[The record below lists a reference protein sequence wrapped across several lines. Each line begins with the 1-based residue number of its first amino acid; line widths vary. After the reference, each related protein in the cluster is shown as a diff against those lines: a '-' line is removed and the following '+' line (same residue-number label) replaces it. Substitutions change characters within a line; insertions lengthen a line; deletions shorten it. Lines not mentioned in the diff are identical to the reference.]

1 MARQAANDLPS
12 LSLLDRLIDLEP
24 EKDVEATLGRAELV
38 RRTRERVRRDLESLL
53 NTRLRCEPLPEGLE
67 ALADSVFNFGVPDN
81 SGASLAS
88 PDERESLAA
97 IIEQVIRRHEP
108 RFSRLRVT
116 VADPGRAERT
126 LHFRIEAI
134 LNVRPEVRPI
144 VFDSN
149 LEPVSG
155 SFQLKESRGG

>member
-1 MARQAANDLPS
+1 MARPASNDLPS

-24 EKDVEATLGRAELV
+24 EKDAEAPPSRAELV

-53 NTRLRCEPLPEGLE
+53 NTRLRCEPLPDGME
-67 ALADSVFNFGVPDN
+67 ALAGSVFNFGVPDN

-88 PDERESLAA
+88 PDEREALAE
-97 IIEQVIRRHEP
+97 IIQEVIRRHEP

-116 VADPGRAERT
+116 VAEATGSERT

-134 LNVRPEVRPI
+134 LNVRPESRPI

>member
-24 EKDVEATLGRAELV
+24 EKDAEAQPGRAELV

-53 NTRLRCEPLPEGLE
+53 NTRLRCEPVPEGLE
-67 ALADSVFNFGVPDN
+67 ALAGSVYNFGVPDN

-88 PDERESLAA
+88 PDEREALAA
-97 IIEQVIRRHEP
+97 VIEEVIRKHEP

-116 VADPGRAERT
+116 VAESERSERT

-134 LNVRPEVRPI
+134 LNVRPEARPI

-155 SFQLKESRGG
+155 EFLLKESRGG

>member
-1 MARQAANDLPS
+1 MARQAADDLPS

-24 EKDVEATLGRAELV
+24 EKEVEAPPGRAEAV

-53 NTRLRCEPLPEGLE
+53 NTRLRCEPLPDGLE
-67 ALADSVFNFGVPDN
+67 ALAGSVFNFGVPDN

-88 PDERESLAA
+88 PDEREALAG
-97 IIEQVIRRHEP
+97 IIEEVIRRHEP

-116 VADPGRAERT
+116 VAEVDGAERT

-134 LNVRPEVRPI
+134 LNVRPEARPI

-155 SFQLKESRGG
+155 SFQLKESRRG